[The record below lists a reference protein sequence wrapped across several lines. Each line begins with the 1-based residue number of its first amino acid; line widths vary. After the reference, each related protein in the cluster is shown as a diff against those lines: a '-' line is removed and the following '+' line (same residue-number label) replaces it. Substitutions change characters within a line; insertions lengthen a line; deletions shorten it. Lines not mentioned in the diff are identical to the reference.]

1 MQEAG
6 WILLNSTQKLTD
18 KIVELMLKFDI
29 IATFE
34 KKIEIE
40 KLTEK
45 QEDVIL
51 TFLEEFLKKT
61 MRFKMHK
68 EIKQMYRDSTI
79 MDFLKNLASKKQELE
94 NGTKAYDIITRYFKD
109 IKEELVTIKEG
120 MVSFCFLYL

>member
-1 MQEAG
+1 MQEAS

-29 IATFE
+29 ISIFE

-40 KLTEK
+40 KPTEK

-61 MRFKMHK
+61 MRFKMHQ

-79 MDFLKNLASKKQELE
+79 MEFLKQLACKKHELE
-94 NGTKAYDIITRYFKD
+94 NGSKAYDIITRYFKD
-109 IKEELVTIKEG
+109 ISEELVTLRKG
-120 MVSFCFLYL
+120 KGLNFYV